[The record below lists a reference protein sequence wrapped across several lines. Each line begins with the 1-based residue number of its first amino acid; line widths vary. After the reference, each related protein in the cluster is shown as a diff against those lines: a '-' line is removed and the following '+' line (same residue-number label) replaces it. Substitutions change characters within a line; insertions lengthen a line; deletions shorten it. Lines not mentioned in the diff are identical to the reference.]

1 MSTLNVEAISH
12 PTPGSN
18 VTINGTTPAGTNQL
32 GNRNLIING
41 AMQVAQRGTS
51 SGTGGFGTVDRFNNG
66 YNSGTVTQS
75 QESLSSGSPY
85 DEGFRNFL
93 RFSNTTPSSDNAAG
107 YRMARYNI
115 EAQDLASSG
124 WNYTSSSSYLTL
136 SFWIRASVS
145 QAYYVYI
152 KTHDGTAQRYVLSTG
167 TLTADTWTKVTH
179 QIPGNSNLTI
189 NNDNGAGLELN
200 FSAFWGTDNTDSGVT
215 VDTWGTYSGST
226 RTPDMTTTW
235 STTASA
241 TFDITGVQLEVGEVA
256 TPFEHRSY
264 SDELARC
271 QRYYWNV
278 FLGDTE
284 SNSAIAQ
291 GSNFNGSASFFNLYP
306 PVSMRAAP
314 SLEASNAAN
323 YYIAYHNSGSSN
335 VSTLTFDSAA
345 QPNVIELSASTGG
358 SGGQAIILRRQ
369 NVSAI
374 LRFSAEL

>member
-12 PTPGSN
+12 PTSGSL
-18 VTINGTTPAGTNQL
+18 VTINGTTPS
-32 GNRNLIING
+32 NRNLIING

-51 SGTGGFGTVDRFNNG
+51 STTGGFGTVDRFNNG
-66 YNSGTVTQS
+66 YGSGTVTQS

-93 RFSNTTPSSDNAAG
+93 RFTNTTPSSDNAAG

-215 VDTWGTYSGST
+215 VDTWGTYSGNT

-264 SDELARC
+264 GDELARC
-271 QRYYWNV
+271 LRYYWLQEVRNATNYGHFCLLASYATTADV
-278 FLGDTE
+278 RGFINFPVPMRQIPAL
-284 SNSAIAQ
+284 SNSDINHFVHLGGPAITA
-291 GSNFNGSASFFNLYP
+291 F
-306 PVSMRAAP
+306 
-314 SLEASNAAN
+314 
-323 YYIAYHNSGSSN
+323 YIADGGASYYNTGLGVSLSS
-335 VSTLTFDSAA
+335 A
-345 QPNVIELSASTGG
+345 QTGG
-358 SGGQAIILRRQ
+358 YASILRAF
-369 NVSAI
+369 NTNN
-374 LRFSAEL
+374 AELRWDAEL